1 MPRDIRNVE
10 RGACIEGCRSCP
22 NFLSV
27 EPGRVLCDYCGCPP
41 TKHELIPSHSLLA
54 IHGPAEYNPEEHC
67 FKEISK
73 VSNAK
78 NKGLCFTASRT
89 SSDDSGCY
97 MSSFSIG
104 SSSTNSASISSSSP
118 YVSEEEGLDD
128 CFLPQKQLLNES
140 QNIPS
145 AHKLDA
151 SREQISQESFSG
163 VYSCPNHEMLV
174 TIRSR
179 RKDCSSP
186 LLKEPSVLNTPS
198 KYEKDVK
205 YVKNIGPTT
214 ENKTCKRQP
223 SKSIHDVEECTRE
236 ARNKSHSLFHEA
248 REETAND
255 ENCTLQEM
263 RQLEIDEKIHDSHIR
278 RKEATEEN
286 KIIRTEGN
294 YDVSGHQHEL
304 VDGKIVCHRRLAFIL
319 SKQNR

>member
-41 TKHELIPSHSLLA
+41 TKHELIQSHSLLA
-54 IHGPAEYNPEEHC
+54 IHGPAEYNPEQNC
-67 FKEISK
+67 FKEM
-73 VSNAK
+73 SNVK
-78 NKGLCFTASRT
+78 NEGLCFTASRT

-145 AHKLDA
+145 THKLDA
-151 SREQISQESFSG
+151 SREQINQESFSG

-179 RKDCSSP
+179 KDCSSP
-186 LLKEPSVLNTPS
+186 LLKEPIVLNTS
-198 KYEKDVK
+198 SRYEKDVK
-205 YVKNIGPTT
+205 YVKNNCPTT
-214 ENKTCKRQP
+214 EIKTCKRRP
-223 SKSIHDVEECTRE
+223 SKSILDVEECTWE
-236 ARNKSHSLFHEA
+236 ARNKSHAQFHEA

-278 RKEATEEN
+278 RKETSEEN
-286 KIIRTEGN
+286 KIIRTEGD

-319 SKQNR
+319 SKRNRLS